1 VHLFTTLTLSFSSSS
16 NMASS
21 TSVNM
26 AIMLLFAL
34 FALSSALDMSI
45 ISYDNAHRDK
55 ATWRTEEEVKSL
67 YEEWL
72 VKHGKL
78 YNALGEKDKRF
89 QIFKD
94 NLRFIDETNADNRT
108 YRLGLNRF
116 ADLTNEEYR
125 ARYLGTRIDPKRR
138 LGRTPS
144 NRYTPRVGDALPDS
158 VDWRK
163 EGAVVP
169 VKDQGSCGKHCATLY
184 CDLFLTLF
192 FILFFFSIREK

>member
-1 VHLFTTLTLSFSSSS
+1 MVS
-16 NMASS
+16 A

-34 FALSSALDMSI
+34 FAISSALDMSI
-45 ISYDNAHRDK
+45 ISYDKAHPDK
-55 ATWRTEEEVKSL
+55 ATGRTEEEVMSL

-89 QIFKD
+89 QIFKN
-94 NLRFIDETNADNRT
+94 NLQFVDEINSANRT

-125 ARYLGTRIDPKRR
+125 ARYLGTIIDPNRR

-163 EGAVVP
+163 EAVVVP
-169 VKDQGSCGKHCATLY
+169 VKDQGSCCKQFATLY
-184 CDLFLTLF
+184 CDLLSLTLF
-192 FILFFFSIREK
+192 FIFFLNWKNFFLIPSLFFNLSLLIRV